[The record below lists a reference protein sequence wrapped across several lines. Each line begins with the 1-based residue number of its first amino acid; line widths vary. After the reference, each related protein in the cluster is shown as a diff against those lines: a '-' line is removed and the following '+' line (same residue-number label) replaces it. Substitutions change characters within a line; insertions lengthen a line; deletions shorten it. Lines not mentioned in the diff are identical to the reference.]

1 MISMDKEYRTRDG
14 REVRVLCVDRKEDDG
29 YSVVA
34 LIVLR
39 SGRES
44 IEIFDLDGMYVRGRE
59 SVNDLIEVKPRI
71 VREVLLNVHANGSV
85 TAHSTKDIAD
95 RYATIDRI
103 ACVKVS
109 IDCEHGEGLNDK
121 ESQ

>member
-71 VREVLLNVHANGSV
+71 VRDGWLNIYPEYMGNVHDNK
-85 TAHSTKDIAD
+85 KDAD
-95 RYATIDRI
+95 GVASRDRL